1 MSVPQEP
8 DRIAEGVLLSAV
20 KRAEHHKRGE
30 GEGVLLATIVE
41 HLGLRHYSWTTRR
54 VRPQLEA
61 LIDAGLLAR
70 FRRHGL
76 VLWKL
81 TPAGRR
87 RASPYSALPESPQHQ
102 RWREA
107 RTLAEQEN
115 ERAWTA
121 LLDAV
126 EAAED
131 LLNRPLSASPPSAAW
146 LSIGERVRG
155 ASRLLASVTY
165 CLREW
170 QEPQDAR
177 ADVVPVGEAELRST
191 GGWDRLAPA
200 VRHGTLEAEND

>member
-1 MSVPQEP
+1 MPHAKP
-8 DRIAEGVLLSAV
+8 DPALSATVRKLREERGVTREALAMHAGITFGSLARIELAQASPSWDPFRRIA
-20 KRAEHHKRGE
+20 
-30 GEGVLLATIVE
+30 AT
-41 HLGLRHYSWTTRR
+41 LGLSIGR
-54 VRPQLEA
+54 LADAIEA
-61 LIDAGLLAR
+61 HGAG
-70 FRRHGL
+70 
-76 VLWKL
+76 
-81 TPAGRR
+81 
-87 RASPYSALPESPQHQ
+87 SSAPIESPQHQ